1 MISSGSI
8 STRIFQTGFF
18 SIRPLR
24 SHRAFTRPPILN
36 PTNIR
41 LELVILMELID
52 CEKINYCSIFIF
64 QHLNLQ
70 TLMTFLHNQ
79 MTFFYYCYLPKMIPI
94 FLQVILQDDFLFKDC
109 HFPFPQKII
118 RIKHFKLEQQR
129 YFPYY

>member
-52 CEKINYCSIFIF
+52 CKKINYCSIHISTSEVTD
-64 QHLNLQ
+64 LND
-70 TLMTFLHNQ
+70 
-79 MTFFYYCYLPKMIPI
+79 I
-94 FLQVILQDDFLFKDC
+94 FLLLLSPQDEPSLF
-109 HFPFPQKII
+109 IGNTL
-118 RIKHFKLEQQR
+118 R
-129 YFPYY
+129 